1 MIVFHLSRGL
11 FIKTNKMA
19 NKQRHK
25 GDWIT
30 AKDDLLG
37 VFKGV
42 ITEITEVAGAYYV
55 KPQGVPFE
63 MVIYEEQ
70 IVK

>member
-1 MIVFHLSRGL
+1 
-11 FIKTNKMA
+11 MA
-19 NKQRHK
+19 NIKRNI
-25 GDWIT
+25 GDWIK

-37 VFKGV
+37 VFIGV
-42 ITEITEVAGAYYV
+42 ITELTGVSGAYYV

-70 IVK
+70 IVE